1 MAIALDAVTNN
12 NNTTGTSLTYSHTNG
27 SGSDRMLFVGC
38 STFGGDYCSWVTYGW
53 VSMVQI
59 GKIKAGNWSAYVY
72 LYALYAP
79 ATWANNVVVSSS
91 SSTTIY
97 SMATSYTWANQSNTM
112 DASNTS
118 SIASASLN
126 FSTNLTTTADNCW
139 SICYTINDTNV
150 FASSSDT
157 RRGTNVGWNI
167 FDSNGAITP
176 AGSKTM
182 TQTVSG
188 SGNGGVV
195 MASFA
200 PSVSPTFIPR
210 IIIS

>member
-12 NNTTGTSLTYSHTNG
+12 SSATATSITYSHTCT
-27 SGSDRMLFVGC
+27 GSDRMLFVWVSSG
-38 STFGGDYCSWVTYGW
+38 GGDFVTGVTYAG
-53 VSMVQI
+53 VSMTQL
-59 GKIKAGNWSAYVY
+59 GKIKQGSIAGYTY
-72 LYALYAP
+72 LYCLFAP
-79 ATWANNVVVSSS
+79 STWANNIVCSAS
-91 SSTTIY
+91 SSTAWNT
-97 SMATSYTWANQSNTM
+97 MATSYTWVNQSNTM
-112 DASNTS
+112 DATATS
-118 SIASASLN
+118 SITSATLN

-139 SICYTINDTNV
+139 SICYTVNDTNT
-150 FASSSDT
+150 FASNSDT
-157 RRGTNVGWNI
+157 IRGTNAWGNI